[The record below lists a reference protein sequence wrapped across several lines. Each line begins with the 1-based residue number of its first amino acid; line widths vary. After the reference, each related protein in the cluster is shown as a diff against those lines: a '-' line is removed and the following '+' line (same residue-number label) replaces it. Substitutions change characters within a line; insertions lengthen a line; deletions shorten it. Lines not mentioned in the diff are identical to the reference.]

1 MTAKY
6 VYTHPCLFPCH
17 QATEAVGMPNTEHL
31 RLTFLLPAL
40 SLTTPPS
47 PPGADREFES
57 DDDDDDEEE
66 EAVAGLEVRM
76 RPEEEEEPSA
86 DADRGDTARRKKSK

>member
-57 DDDDDDEEE
+57 DDDDEEE

-76 RPEEEEEPSA
+76 RPEEEEPSA